1 MGIIV
6 RMLGSGLG
14 MASEAIQSAPIEAE
28 APPEYVEVADE
39 ATANQLVRSGKAE
52 RVSDY
57 ADDKKRQSKASEA
70 GYPDDDDGSSSDD
83 DSDII
88 EVNDEAAWEL
98 DDMAERVAAPSY
110 AESEADLVT
119 PATSENESEES
130 KVKKEEQMIRDL
142 LGMAGPP
149 PQPTQRI
156 PCPVIIPQRRPR
168 NKDRGFVR
176 AYAPVLDNCGV
187 SQEVFLKF
195 LKDWLAAS
203 QLKSDPW
210 IDIIF
215 IAAGV
220 VGFVPELATQI
231 VSTVVQVVAGTA
243 KELQSRSRRNTF
255 LDRVNQELFM
265 PRGLYALVM
274 AFKDEVPGQQPRG
287 PLSKLANA
295 TGKALF
301 SAERLDINQTVAKYS
316 NPDTDMSKL
325 KKGMQNIR
333 LVSGKTHGEI
343 ELPEAAALVFPDL
356 DRAADTDLNQ
366 QGKGKEAVSESTKEK
381 WKGAGKWVQDYL
393 DRKAQASYEREHQ
406 GSSLAVPADSRPAFS
421 SRFSDPNHPAN
432 SGSLISLLTGG
443 SVNPAASRQERRAAR
458 QDRRALKRE
467 YKDQRRMARGRAP
480 RGPRQPR
487 RPKGQRK
494 KGIIKK
500 ILQQDVLYLLIVN
513 LPTEQ
518 EAIEANSQLIFQIII
533 NPDSGPGSPTPG
545 DSDEYIAGVT
555 RLNSYSNVQLFGY
568 VHCNYDTSSGDE
580 INRNVTQWNSW
591 NADPKI
597 SIDGIFYDEIPN
609 EEDDGESVA
618 FLASLVKAAQSTFG
632 DRPFQ
637 SIFNPGATPEHI
649 ELYDSAD
656 YIVVFESE
664 ASSYNEAVLANQ
676 IPPGKASQSSIL
688 IYDFADQG
696 DDGQLRTWLQGMV
709 SAGVGS
715 ADILNTGYSEAND
728 DSKPAGI
735 GTVASILSSGGGHSA
750 AKLAHGTEFATSRV
764 DSGGNSSPSK
774 SRRRRHR
781 VRT

>member
-14 MASEAIQSAPIEAE
+14 MASEAIHDYRARSRSRSAQDQPTDPAIASSSRSAPIQAE

-39 ATANQLVRSGKAE
+39 ATADQLVRSGKAE
-52 RVSDY
+52 RVADY
-57 ADDKKRQSKASEA
+57 ADEKKRQSKASEA
-70 GYPDDDDGSSSDD
+70 GYPDDDDGSTSDD

-98 DDMAERVAAPSY
+98 DDMADRVAPPSY

-119 PATSENESEES
+119 PAAAENESEES

-142 LGMAGPP
+142 LSMAGPP

-176 AYAPVLDNCGV
+176 AYAPALDNCGV

-203 QLKSDPW
+203 QSDPW

-220 VGFVPELATQI
+220 VGFVPELASQI

-265 PRGLYALVM
+265 PRGLYAMVM

-301 SAERLDINQTVAKYS
+301 SAERLDINQTVGKYS
-316 NPDTDMSKL
+316 NPDADMSKL

-356 DRAADTDLNQ
+356 DRAADSDLNQ

-443 SVNPAASRQERRAAR
+443 SVNPAARRQERRAAR
-458 QDRRALKRE
+458 QDRRAMKRE

-487 RPKGQRK
+487 RSKGQRK

-518 EAIEANSQLIFQIII
+518 E
-533 NPDSGPGSPTPG
+533 
-545 DSDEYIAGVT
+545 
-555 RLNSYSNVQLFGY
+555 VQ
-568 VHCNYDTSSGDE
+568 
-580 INRNVTQWNSW
+580 
-591 NADPKI
+591 
-597 SIDGIFYDEIPN
+597 
-609 EEDDGESVA
+609 ESVA
-618 FLASLVKAAQSTFG
+618 RLERVMT
-632 DRPFQ
+632 
-637 SIFNPGATPEHI
+637 
-649 ELYDSAD
+649 DS
-656 YIVVFESE
+656 
-664 ASSYNEAVLANQ
+664 
-676 IPPGKASQSSIL
+676 
-688 IYDFADQG
+688 
-696 DDGQLRTWLQGMV
+696 
-709 SAGVGS
+709 
-715 ADILNTGYSEAND
+715 
-728 DSKPAGI
+728 
-735 GTVASILSSGGGHSA
+735 H
-750 AKLAHGTEFATSRV
+750 
-764 DSGGNSSPSK
+764 SK
-774 SRRRRHR
+774 S
-781 VRT
+781 